1 MPTLLRS
8 LGLVLTVAL
17 LSACVS
23 DSPYQAGADYS
34 VSAPVDAGIGTG
46 YVLSHV
52 EFDDQGWFQDL
63 RQRQALF
70 ARLQA
75 LHREKKSMLIVAYTH
90 GWKHNAEE
98 GDSNL
103 RDFRKLLAQL
113 TSIEQA
119 THRPSGP
126 RTVVGVYI
134 GWRGSTVP
142 IPIVEDITF
151 WARKNAAERVGSR
164 SIKQLFVELNQF
176 RAYGNGWS
184 ASDQLAESKDTQLVF
199 IGHSFGG
206 LITYTALY
214 SAILERGLQLNQE
227 GRYRTAK
234 SFGDFVLLVNPA
246 FEGALYEPIWQAA
259 LSRGCYPRWQR
270 PVMAIVTS
278 RADMAT
284 RLAFPAGRLYTFA
297 QSAPHEGERETVMH
311 TVGHLDRY
319 LTHNLDMVKDADA
332 PRAQVDAAGADADT
346 VTTLGPF
353 RLTKTKRFSDE
364 KAFPERMPYLVIQA
378 GPELI
383 ADHNDF
389 WNDRF
394 RDFTVRFIVSQIL
407 KPQDTPALVSERA
420 GAPPLQQ
427 PEEDG
432 CSASGGSRKRPVGR
446 RPSRGHDEQDS
457 ITTCGAPVR
466 RHSSSPHFCWMK

>member
-8 LGLVLTVAL
+8 SVLVLAGVL
-17 LSACVS
+17 MSACVA
-23 DSPYQAGADYS
+23 DGPYQAGADGTLH
-34 VSAPVDAGIGTG
+34 APVDAGVDTG

-52 EFDDQGWFQDL
+52 EFDDQGWFQDM

-70 ARLQA
+70 AKLQT

-90 GWKHNAEE
+90 GWKHNAKE

-103 RDFRKLLAQL
+103 DDFRKLLTQL
-113 TSIEQA
+113 TTIERA
-119 THRPSGP
+119 SKRPSGP

-134 GWRGSTVP
+134 GWRGSTIP
-142 IPIVEDITF
+142 IPIVENITF
-151 WARKNAAERVGSR
+151 WTRKNAAERVGGR

-176 RAYGNGWS
+176 RAYANGWS
-184 ASDQLAESKDTQLVF
+184 ASDQLAESRETQLVF

-206 LITYTALY
+206 LVTYTALH
-214 SAILERGLQLNQE
+214 SAILERGLQLDHAGN
-227 GRYRTAK
+227 YRTAK

-246 FEGALYEPIWQAA
+246 FEGASYEPIWQAA

-278 RADMAT
+278 RADRAT
-284 RLAFPAGRLYTFA
+284 RLAFPAGRLYTLA

-319 LTHNLDMVKDADA
+319 RTHQLEMTKDIGP
-332 PRAQVDAAGADADT
+332 PRPSADADRAST
-346 VTTLGPF
+346 GPSTTLGPF
-353 RLTKTKRFSDE
+353 RLTQ
-364 KAFPERMPYLVIQA
+364 AERPRILPPVPKHMPYLVIQA

-389 WNDRF
+389 WNDHF
-394 RDFTVRFIVSQIL
+394 RDFTVRFISKHVL
-407 KPQDTPALVSERA
+407 KPQETAATTERPATDGCPA
-420 GAPPLQQ
+420 FGAP
-427 PEEDG
+427 
-432 CSASGGSRKRPVGR
+432 
-446 RPSRGHDEQDS
+446 
-457 ITTCGAPVR
+457 APVETAGLPQAR
-466 RHSSSPHFCWMK
+466 

>member
-1 MPTLLRS
+1 MRNLLRS
-8 LGLVLTVAL
+8 SGLVLAAAL

-23 DSPYQAGADYS
+23 DRPYQTGAEAS
-34 VSAPVDAGIGTG
+34 LSAPVDAGSG

-52 EFDDQGWFQDL
+52 EFDDQGWFQDP
-63 RQRQALF
+63 RQRQVLF
-70 ARLQA
+70 AKLQA
-75 LHREKKSMLIVAYTH
+75 VHREKKSMLIVAYTH
-90 GWKHNAEE
+90 GWKHNAKEDD
-98 GDSNL
+98 GNL

-113 TSIEQA
+113 TAIEHA
-119 THRPSGP
+119 TSRPGGP
-126 RTVVGVYI
+126 RTVVGIYI

-142 IPIVEDITF
+142 IPIVENITF

-176 RAYGNGWS
+176 RGYVNGWS
-184 ASDQLAESKDTQLVF
+184 ASDQLAESNETQLVF

-214 SAILERGLQLNQE
+214 SAILERGLQLNQA

-246 FEGALYEPIWQAA
+246 FEGASYEPIWQAA

-278 RADMAT
+278 RADQAT

-297 QSAPHEGERETVMH
+297 QSAPHDGERETVVR
-311 TVGHLDRY
+311 TVGHLERY
-319 LTHNLDMVKDADA
+319 RTHRLEMATDVDAQRAPADA
-332 PRAQVDAAGADADT
+332 TWANTRT
-346 VTTLGPF
+346 VTMLGPF
-353 RLTKTKRFSDE
+353 RLTKTERPKGMRDL
-364 KAFPERMPYLVIQA
+364 PEHMPYLVIET

-407 KPQDTPALVSERA
+407 KPQDAPAPVPEPGDTPAVPQR
-420 GAPPLQQ
+420 
-427 PEEDG
+427 PEDDG
-432 CSASGGSRKRPVGR
+432 CPAFGAEQPTQAAGLPLD
-446 RPSRGHDEQDS
+446 SRG
-457 ITTCGAPVR
+457 AR
-466 RHSSSPHFCWMK
+466 

>member
-1 MPTLLRS
+1 MLTLLRS
-8 LGLVLTVAL
+8 SGLVLAAAL
-17 LSACVS
+17 SCSCVS
-23 DSPYQAGADYS
+23 DRPYQAGADDT

-52 EFDDQGWFQDL
+52 EFDDQGWFQDP

-90 GWKHNAEE
+90 GWKHNAKE
-98 GDSNL
+98 GDGNL
-103 RDFRKLLAQL
+103 RDVRKLLAQL
-113 TSIEQA
+113 TSIEHA
-119 THRPSGP
+119 TGRPSGP

-134 GWRGSTVP
+134 GWRGSTIP
-142 IPIVEDITF
+142 IPIVENITF
-151 WARKNAAERVGSR
+151 WTRKNAAERVGGR

-176 RAYGNGWS
+176 RAYANGWS
-184 ASDQLAESKDTQLVF
+184 ASEQLAESEETQLVF

-214 SAILERGLQLNQE
+214 SAILERGLQLDQA

-246 FEGALYEPIWQAA
+246 FEGASYEPIWQAA

-278 RADMAT
+278 RADKAT
-284 RLAFPAGRLYTFA
+284 RFAFPAGRFYTFV
-297 QSAPHEGERETVMH
+297 QSAPHDGERETVMH
-311 TVGHLDRY
+311 TVGHLERY
-319 LTHNLDMVKDADA
+319 RTHRLEMAKDAGA
-332 PRAQVDAAGADADT
+332 PHSPADATRADARAVT
-346 VTTLGPF
+346 VLGPF
-353 RLTKTKRFSDE
+353 RLTKTERPRDM
-364 KAFPERMPYLVIQA
+364 AAVPERMPYLVVQA

-389 WNDRF
+389 WNDDF

-407 KPQDTPALVSERA
+407 KPQDLPALVRERA
-420 GAPPLQQ
+420 CERACALAPQWQ
-427 PEEDG
+427 PEDDG
-432 CSASGGSRKRPVGR
+432 CPAFNAETATQTAGLPQAK
-446 RPSRGHDEQDS
+446 
-457 ITTCGAPVR
+457 
-466 RHSSSPHFCWMK
+466 